1 MRIMNI
7 GGRADGRTTPLM
19 GQDVPR
25 PHQSAA
31 GSATVTG
38 CPLRWKTARGTCA
51 SQATILLLCVTRRTI
66 MYRDHDTETSF

>member
-1 MRIMNI
+1 MPNKLDLVQSRIYRSTET
-7 GGRADGRTTPLM
+7 RA
-19 GQDVPR
+19 
-25 PHQSAA
+25 HAA

-51 SQATILLLCVTRRTI
+51 LQATILLLRMTRRTI